1 VNLNQKIR
9 PAGELS
15 KISLDLKKKGKKIVF
30 TNGCFDLLHPGH
42 LHYLIDAK
50 GMGDILIVGI
60 NSDDSIRKIKGEKRP
75 LTPERDRLEMLAG
88 LECVD
93 FVTTFN
99 EPDPY
104 RLISLI
110 KPDLLVKGGDWGVDQ
125 IIGKEIVEKEGGKVV
140 SIPLSPGY
148 STTKL
153 IEKII
158 ARFSSKGKECEG

>member
-1 VNLNQKIR
+1 VNLNQKIK
-9 PAGELS
+9 PADELS
-15 KISLDLKKKGKKIVF
+15 KISFDLKKKGKKVVF

-50 GMGDILIVGI
+50 GMGDVLIVGI
-60 NSDDSIRKIKGEKRP
+60 NSDDSIRKIKGEMRP

-93 FVTTFN
+93 FVTSFS
-99 EPDPY
+99 EPDPH

-125 IIGKEIVEKEGGKVV
+125 IIGKDIVEKEGGKVV

-153 IEKII
+153 IEKIV
-158 ARFSSKGKECEG
+158 AVYAKGEG